1 MSEPLAIQLE
11 SWKEKAINGTITIDE
26 LTEAIKVLRA
36 NRLSAGIAQSRARA
50 TKATDTIFDGANDCV
65 VDTDS
70 MTFLSD
76 TTRIGNN
83 RMFDFGTTSKVHHT
97 NYYEHPIS

>member
-36 NRLSAGIAQSRARA
+36 NRLSAGIAQSKARA
-50 TKATDTIFDGANDCV
+50 TKATAA
-65 VDTDS
+65 
-70 MTFLSD
+70 
-76 TTRIGNN
+76 
-83 RMFDFGTTSKVHHT
+83 KVILT
-97 NYYEHPIS
+97 ADDVFADL

>member
-1 MSEPLAIQLE
+1 MPEPLATQLE

-50 TKATDTIFDGANDCV
+50 IKTTATKVIPNADDLFAD
-65 VDTDS
+65 
-70 MTFLSD
+70 L
-76 TTRIGNN
+76 
-83 RMFDFGTTSKVHHT
+83 K
-97 NYYEHPIS
+97 

>member
-36 NRLSAGIAQSRARA
+36 NRLSAGKIGRAH
-50 TKATDTIFDGANDCV
+50 V
-65 VDTDS
+65 
-70 MTFLSD
+70 
-76 TTRIGNN
+76 
-83 RMFDFGTTSKVHHT
+83 
-97 NYYEHPIS
+97 